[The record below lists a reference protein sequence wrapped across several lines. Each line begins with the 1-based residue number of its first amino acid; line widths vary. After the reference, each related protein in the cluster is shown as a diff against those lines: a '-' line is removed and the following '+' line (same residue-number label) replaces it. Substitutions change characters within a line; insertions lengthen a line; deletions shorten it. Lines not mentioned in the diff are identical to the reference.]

1 MAFGALG
8 NTDHDDCVRIIDAA
22 IDAGINTVDTADMY
36 SKGES
41 EVIVGRALRSKRSA
55 VVLATKCFW
64 PVGPGPNERGLS
76 RRHIIESVDGSLRRL
91 QTDWIDILYLHKPD
105 PDTAIEESLAAASD
119 LVASGKVRLIGTSSF
134 PAEQLVE
141 AGWAASH
148 HHLERPWV
156 EQPAYSLLARGA
168 EIDVLPVCEQ
178 SGSGVMVFSPLNGGW
193 LTGKYRPDRAA
204 TADSRA
210 ARWPNDPSMQLTR
223 PAAVRKFEVVEAL
236 SDVARQSGCSLIGL
250 ALGFVLEHPAV
261 TSAIIGPRT
270 MVQLRGA
277 TRGQRRSTGS
287 GSLGSDR
294 RDRGAGNRRRS
305 GRPVV
310 PLPRSGQG
318 RSPPSRHSA
327 PLMSGR
333 PSPPAGRRA
342 LSLSDGL
349 CATGCTTAGGRW
361 LLRR

>member
-1 MAFGALG
+1 M
-8 NTDHDDCVRIIDAA
+8 
-22 IDAGINTVDTADMY
+22 
-36 SKGES
+36 
-41 EVIVGRALRSKRSA
+41 
-55 VVLATKCFW
+55 
-64 PVGPGPNERGLS
+64 S
-76 RRHIIESVDGSLRRL
+76 RRHIIDSVDGSLRRL

-134 PAEQLVE
+134 PADQLVE

-193 LTGKYRPDRAA
+193 LTGKYHRDRAA

-210 ARWPNDPSMQLTR
+210 ARWPNDSSMQLTR
-223 PAAVRKFEVVEAL
+223 PAALRKFEVVEAL
-236 SDVARQSGCSLIGL
+236 SGVARQSGCSLIGL

-270 MVQLRGA
+270 MVQL
-277 TRGQRRSTGS
+277 QELLEGS
-287 GSLGSDR
+287 RVRLEAEALDHIDEIVAPGIDVDPADR
-294 RDRGAGNRRRS
+294 WY
-305 GRPVV
+305 
-310 PLPRSGQG
+310 
-318 RSPPSRHSA
+318 RSPVWPRPLAAEPSLRPAHERATIA
-327 PLMSGR
+327 PGR
-333 PSPPAGRRA
+333 PSGPIPFGWVMCDRLYHGWWAVAPPSMR
-342 LSLSDGL
+342 
-349 CATGCTTAGGRW
+349 
-361 LLRR
+361 